1 MLWIWDRRENFFGAS
16 WESNSRAVGSQLRA
30 FTSRALARY
39 AARRIEDDTQFPS
52 VGIMTL
58 PTSLSALFILKY
70 MAHRQS
76 YRYMWGYIQLRP
88 TIWRTY
94 SLHSKKISHSKNFVT
109 N

>member
-1 MLWIWDRRENFFGAS
+1 MKKAEAS
-16 WESNSRAVGSQLRA
+16 GESNSQATGSQLRA

-39 AARRIEDDTQFPS
+39 ATRRIEDDTQFPS

-76 YRYMWGYIQLRP
+76 YHYMWGYIQLRP

-94 SLHSKKISHSKNFVT
+94 SLHSKKISHSRNLVT